1 MCGFAGMFGESAE
14 GGDGYRVRKMLS
26 KLSHR
31 GPDDEDFYRDDRAC
45 LAQNGLAVVDLE
57 ARRRPLGSE
66 DETLWIVGDV
76 EAYGVSSMRQR
87 LHDDHRF
94 DTNTGLETI
103 IHLFEEY
110 GADCVEHVEGAFAF
124 VLYDARRRRLFM
136 ARDSLGVKP
145 LYYGYR
151 GDTLYFAS
159 EIKAL
164 AAATM
169 DIREFPPGHY
179 FESDRGFRR
188 YFRLPKADA
197 LQDSR
202 QIDDP
207 DEAVTK
213 LRARLEQAVH
223 KRMETDASL
232 GAFLSGGLDSS
243 LITAIAVRQR
253 PGLKT
258 FAVGMEGSSDLAAAR
273 VVADGLGTDHYE
285 YVITEDDI
293 RDALPHVIYYLE
305 SFDPA
310 LVRGAM
316 ANYFAARLA
325 GEHVKVVL
333 SGEGADELFSGYTY
347 LRELDVEGELPREL
361 RLITGSLHNTGLQRL
376 DRMTAAHSIAGRA
389 PFLDGS
395 LVDLAFRISPRLKM
409 YGKRKVE
416 KWILRKAAE
425 DYLPHSI
432 IWRGKEKFAIGT
444 GISDVLKRLA
454 EENVSMAEYGRERR
468 LDNGFEIKSREEY
481 YYYKVFRRFF
491 PAEQV
496 TSVMGRSR
504 SLDAMERYA

>member
-1 MCGFAGMFGESAE
+1 MCGFAGMFGESSE
-14 GGDGYRVRKMLS
+14 DGDGYRVRGMLS

-31 GPDDEDFYRDDRAC
+31 GPDDEDFYRGDDVC
-45 LAQNGLAVVDLE
+45 FAQNGLAVVDLE
-57 ARRRPLGSE
+57 ARRRPLSNE
-66 DETLWIVGDV
+66 DGTLWIVGDV
-76 EAYGVSSMRQR
+76 EAYGVASMR
-87 LHDDHRF
+87 DDLSDHHRF
-94 DTNTGLETI
+94 KTKTGLETI
-103 IHLFEEY
+103 LHLYEEH
-110 GADCVEHVEGAFAF
+110 GPACVEHVDGAFAF

-151 GDTLYFAS
+151 DDTLYFAS

-164 AAATM
+164 AAATD
-169 DIREFPPGHY
+169 DIREFPPGHHY
-179 FESDRGFRR
+179 DSERGFQR
-188 YFRLPKADA
+188 YFRLPKAESLREA
-197 LQDSR
+197 R

-207 DEAVTK
+207 EEAVAK
-213 LRARLEQAVH
+213 LRVLLKEAVH
-223 KRMETDASL
+223 KRLETDAPL

-243 LITAIAVRQR
+243 LITAIAVRRR

-258 FAVGMEGSSDLAAAR
+258 FAVGMEGSGDLAAAR
-273 VVADGLGTDHYE
+273 IVADDLGTDHYE
-285 YVITEDDI
+285 HVITEDQI
-293 RDALPHVIYYLE
+293 REALPQVIYYLE

-325 GEHVKVVL
+325 KEHVKVVL

-347 LRELDVEGELPREL
+347 LRELDVDGELPREL

-376 DRMTAAHSIAGRA
+376 DRLTAAHSIAGRP
-389 PFLDGS
+389 PFLDGD
-395 LVDLAFRISPRLKM
+395 LVELAFRISPRLKM

-425 DYLPHSI
+425 DYLPDSI

-444 GISDVLKRLA
+444 GIADVLKELA
-454 EENVSMAEYGRERR
+454 EERVSMAEYRRERY
-468 LDNGFEIKSREEY
+468 LQNGFEIKSREEY
-481 YYYKVFRRFF
+481 YYYKVFRDFF
-491 PAEQV
+491 PAERV